1 MSNRLVQTG
10 EAEVEGLSNRPR
22 KTVIKNLNI
31 EVTVE
36 AEVVITESKTPMAKI
51 ARLSTIATKLT
62 LQSQETTTIAT
73 KARQLTVVV
82 VAIEALEAEVTE
94 EDAVVLET
102 GKRLGQLSLNIKIRT
117 SPVMRKKLF

>member
-31 EVTVE
+31 EVAVE
-36 AEVVITESKTPMAKI
+36 AEVAITESKTPMAKI

-62 LQSQETTTIAT
+62 LQSQETTKIAT

-94 EDAVVLET
+94 EDAVV
-102 GKRLGQLSLNIKIRT
+102 
-117 SPVMRKKLF
+117 

>member
-31 EVTVE
+31 EVAVE
-36 AEVVITESKTPMAKI
+36 AEVAITESKTPMAKI

-82 VAIEALEAEVTE
+82 VATEVLEAEVT